1 MSYKRVIK
9 VAGSHFDCG
18 YQVGRACKDI
28 INSLLE
34 SCRNDP
40 PKNLTWEDC
49 IEKSK
54 PYLEITNAH
63 YPFAIEEIMGASKGA
78 GVPFDDLFVNF
89 IEELWSDF
97 DVASRQ
103 CTDVVVCPPLTN
115 GDVVVGH
122 NNDLTNIYLENIIVV
137 DWTFDT
143 GDKLLTIGPAGIYP
157 SVRVNSHGI
166 CLSGNELSPNDEK
179 FGIPR
184 SIIARAILNERSYE
198 KALAV
203 ALNPLRAS
211 SYNNIIA
218 TQNVNE
224 IVSMEGSAT
233 DYELIYPKDGCLV
246 HSNHYLA
253 DRMKKFETPDDFTS
267 SWSRQKRGEEIISWY
282 AKIEGNE
289 TMKNILCDHGEDGMP
304 CNNTIC
310 RHSPNNTTVFSF
322 IANMTKGFVEYSM
335 GHPCESGYTKI
346 WEF

>member
-1 MSYKRVIK
+1 MSCKPILK

-18 YQVGRACKDI
+18 YQVGRQCADQ
-28 INSLLE
+28 INSILE
-34 SCRNDP
+34 FSRNEP
-40 PKNLTWEDC
+40 PNNLTWQEC

-54 PYLEITNAH
+54 PYLEITNFH
-63 YPFAIEEIMGASKGA
+63 YPFAVEEIMGASKGA
-78 GVPFDDLFVNF
+78 GVSFDDLFLNF
-89 IEELWSDF
+89 IEEFWSDS
-97 DVASRQ
+97 DATSRQ
-103 CTDVVVCPPLTN
+103 CTDIVVCPPLTN

-122 NNDLTNIYLENIIVV
+122 NNDLTNIYLENITVV

-157 SVRVNSHGI
+157 SVGVNSHGI

-184 SIIARAILNERSYE
+184 SIIARAILNQKTFE
-198 KALAV
+198 KALTV
-203 ALNPLRAS
+203 ATSPLRAS

-218 TQNVNE
+218 TKDVNE
-224 IVSMEGSAT
+224 VVSMEGSAT
-233 DYELIYPKDGCLV
+233 DCELIYPKDGFLV

-253 DRMKKFETPDDFTS
+253 DKMRKFETPDDFTS
-267 SWSRQKRGEEIISWY
+267 SRSRQKRGEEVVRWY
-282 AKIEGNE
+282 KDSGGNE
-289 TMKNILCDHGEDGMP
+289 IMKTILCDHGEDSVP

-322 IANMTKGFVEYSM
+322 IANMTKGFVEYSI
-335 GHPCESGYTKI
+335 GHPCASGYTKV